1 MTTQSSLSPDLLLS
15 QYDYHLPLQRIAQ
28 FPLAERDQSRMMVLN
43 RQAKTIAHHHFYDL
57 PDFLDPG
64 DLVVVNNTKVLQ
76 ARLLGHRVGYTGKVE
91 LLLLFPDQVDPTIWT
106 TLMKPT
112 RKLPPGTMIGFQ
124 NTSAIAE
131 ILGVDERVQG
141 RVRFHLN
148 GEDSVMAVMDKIGE
162 IPIPPYLNREVVDE
176 DKSTYQ
182 TVYAKDSEALPGSK
196 AAPTAGLHFTP
207 RVLKQLEDKGIRRAE
222 VTLSVSTGTFRNV
235 ATEDITQ
242 HKMDLEWY
250 TLDEPTARLIEETK
264 RKGNRVIGIGTTSVK
279 TLESVAYKH
288 QGQLVAETAA
298 SDLFIYP
305 GFQFQVVD
313 RMLTNFHLPKTTLMM
328 MISAFSDRE
337 FVLNAYEEAVLKE
350 YRFFSYGD
358 CMLII

>member
-176 DKSTYQ
+176 DKST
-182 TVYAKDSEALPGSK
+182 
-196 AAPTAGLHFTP
+196 
-207 RVLKQLEDKGIRRAE
+207 
-222 VTLSVSTGTFRNV
+222 
-235 ATEDITQ
+235 
-242 HKMDLEWY
+242 
-250 TLDEPTARLIEETK
+250 
-264 RKGNRVIGIGTTSVK
+264 
-279 TLESVAYKH
+279 
-288 QGQLVAETAA
+288 
-298 SDLFIYP
+298 
-305 GFQFQVVD
+305 
-313 RMLTNFHLPKTTLMM
+313 
-328 MISAFSDRE
+328 
-337 FVLNAYEEAVLKE
+337 
-350 YRFFSYGD
+350 
-358 CMLII
+358 